1 MVQHD
6 LRAYGLFRLFDL
18 SKRRRRKKK
27 IKKNIND
34 YLDQNDIQRVMNI
47 HDAKQIIETYQL
59 WRSQLVFTIAERLHK
74 NHLPIPISHTS
85 VTSQIMCDE
94 ASGRRSWFFF
104 VYLILIKI
112 QFIFLFNLEELLN
125 NNIVC
130 TTTFDYETVKCTPRK
145 GDWNGGDEILIMI
158 PKLDKRKGNL
168 F

>member
-27 IKKNIND
+27 QIKKNIND

-94 ASGRRSWFFF
+94 ASGRRSWLFFF
-104 VYLILIKI
+104 
-112 QFIFLFNLEELLN
+112 LFDFN
-125 NNIVC
+125 
-130 TTTFDYETVKCTPRK
+130 
-145 GDWNGGDEILIMI
+145 
-158 PKLDKRKGNL
+158 
-168 F
+168 